1 MKKYRFFFLALA
13 ILLCFSVTACSGEAV
28 PDESASSIVDE
39 LIPDNITNVELSVAH
54 NAELKTQTLTQAEIE
69 ELSEWVSQLS
79 LTHRSFQE
87 GETPSDGE
95 GGSAYIFSFND
106 DEMSFAW
113 IDTGSKHFIHYEDE
127 WYEINNTSN
136 APLEMPSY

>member
-1 MKKYRFFFLALA
+1 MKKYRFFFLTLA
-13 ILLCFSVTACSGEAV
+13 ILLCFSVTACSDETV

-113 IDTGSKHFIHYEDE
+113 IDTGSKHFIHYADE
-127 WYEINNTSN
+127 WYEINNTSD
-136 APLEMPSY
+136 APLEMPS

>member
-1 MKKYRFFFLALA
+1 MKKFRFSFLVLT
-13 ILLCFSVTACSGEAV
+13 ILLCFSVTACSGKTAPE
-28 PDESASSIVDE
+28 ESASSIVDE
-39 LIPDNITNVELSVAH
+39 LIPDNITNVELRVAH

-69 ELSEWVSQLS
+69 ELSKWVSQLS

-87 GETPSDGE
+87 GETPSEGD

-127 WYEINNTSN
+127 WYEITNTSE
-136 APLEMPSY
+136 APLDLPS

>member
-13 ILLCFSVTACSGEAV
+13 ILLCFSVTACSGETA
-28 PDESASSIVDE
+28 PDESASSIVGE
-39 LIPDNITNVELSVAH
+39 LIPGNITNAELSVAH

-95 GGSAYIFSFND
+95 GGSAYIFRFND

-127 WYEINNTSN
+127 WYEINNTSD
-136 APLEMPSY
+136 APLEMPS

>member
-1 MKKYRFFFLALA
+1 MKKYRFFFLALV
-13 ILLCFSVTACSGEAV
+13 ILLCFSVTACSGETV
-28 PDESASSIVDE
+28 PDESASSTVDK
-39 LIPDNITNVELSVAH
+39 LIPDNITNVELTVAH

-127 WYEINNTSN
+127 WYEINNTLD
-136 APLEMPSY
+136 APFKMLS